1 MKKTNNELNNGELTL
16 EDYQRLVEKLRVRV
30 NVLNASIFLLEERL
44 DCDVT
49 TMGYIDK
56 INFELEQIRKMIV
69 PYPLSAYYK
78 N

>member
-1 MKKTNNELNNGELTL
+1 MKKRNNELNSGELTL

-44 DCDVT
+44 DCDIT
-49 TMGYIDK
+49 TMGYVDK

-69 PYPLSAYYK
+69 PYPMSAYYK